1 MHLKSLIML
10 TLIPLCL
17 PPLASAQFGRWED
30 EGPSA
35 RAFWQFLQGRKQVTW
50 KPRV

>member
-1 MHLKSLIML
+1 ML
-10 TLIPLCL
+10 AFIPLCL
-17 PPLASAQFGRWED
+17 PPLVSAQFGRWED
-30 EGPSA
+30 EGASA

>member
-1 MHLKSLIML
+1 MHRKSIIML
-10 TLIPLCL
+10 AFIPLCL
-17 PPLASAQFGRWED
+17 PSLITTQFGHWED
-30 EGPSA
+30 EETSA